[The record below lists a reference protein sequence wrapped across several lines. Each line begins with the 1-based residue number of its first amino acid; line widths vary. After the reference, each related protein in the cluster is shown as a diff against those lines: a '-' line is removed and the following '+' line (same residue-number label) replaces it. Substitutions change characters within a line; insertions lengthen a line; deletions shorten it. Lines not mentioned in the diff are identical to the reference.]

1 MVGCMTV
8 EKNWLR
14 PPCSWS
20 PKSDD
25 LEVKMSFLFLIQ
37 IVWFL
42 FQFVFRVNCRTQ
54 TLAFQASLFLSSK
67 EDIEALEAFVIKL
80 EEGMRSWELY
90 SFPLASLRLRESH
103 SERCEKMVC
112 GCWTVTYKHTHT
124 YAHMHAH
131 THAHTHTLVC
141 THVCACA
148 HAHTHTHK
156 HAHIN
161 TFFFQ
166 NHHYHH
172 IIFSITISYHLC
184 YHNHSIC
191 LCSSLKNSA
200 SYGHLGIIIVIVIV
214 ACSRCISFYLSLF
227 LRWHCQFW
235 WRASSSSSL
244 SL

>member
-14 PPCSWS
+14 SPCSWS

-42 FQFVFRVNCRTQ
+42 FLFVFRVNCRTQ

-90 SFPLASLRLRESH
+90 SFPLASLRESR

-131 THAHTHTLVC
+131 THAHTHTHTHTLVC

-161 TFFFQ
+161 TFFF
-166 NHHYHH
+166 
-172 IIFSITISYHLC
+172 SKSPLPPYHLQ
-184 YHNHSIC
+184 YHYQ
-191 LCSSLKNSA
+191 LSSL
-200 SYGHLGIIIVIVIV
+200 
-214 ACSRCISFYLSLF
+214 LS
-227 LRWHCQFW
+227 
-235 WRASSSSSL
+235 
-244 SL
+244 